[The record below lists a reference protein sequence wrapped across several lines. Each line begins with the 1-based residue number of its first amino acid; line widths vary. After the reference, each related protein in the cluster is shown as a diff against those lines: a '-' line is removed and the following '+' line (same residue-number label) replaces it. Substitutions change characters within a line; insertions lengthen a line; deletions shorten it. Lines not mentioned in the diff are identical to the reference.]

1 DLISSQGN
9 IAGRSVDASGIAHGI
24 MAPARARPPTTPAG
38 QEMKANFSRSLSLHS
53 TRRPRRGEAQCRRA
67 ELSIG
72 GPAPSPLCDDAG
84 PGCLAGV
91 LRSSSARSRSI
102 NGTERSE
109 RRRAAIR
116 ALQQAV
122 ERFADATA
130 TKRFPSS
137 RCGSAISLFARWN
150 PSLSYSFNS
159 SQLCC
164 TVIRAV
170 YDDAGNAIET
180 HEHT

>member
-1 DLISSQGN
+1 MGGVFFFQAED
-9 IAGRSVDASGIAHGI
+9 GIRYLTVTGVQTCALPI
-24 MAPARARPPTTPAG
+24 C
-38 QEMKANFSRSLSLHS
+38 L
-53 TRRPRRGEAQCRRA
+53 
-67 ELSIG
+67 
-72 GPAPSPLCDDAG
+72 APSALCDDAG

-137 RCGSAISLFARWN
+137 RCASAIRLFARWN
-150 PSLSYSFNS
+150 PPLRHSLNS